1 MLRRQ
6 KQRAR
11 LVPRP
16 PEARD
21 AAERRRL
28 SQQSVVIPH
37 VIPWPSVA
45 QVNDVDSPRPAVAQ
59 ASDVTSPRPSVA
71 QASDEASPRPPEAQA
86 AKASAPPE
94 GQSERLSAA
103 LQLSHHMAQQVP
115 QKPR

>member
-59 ASDVTSPRPSVA
+59 VTDVT
-71 QASDEASPRPPEAQA
+71 SPRPPEAQA
-86 AKASAPPE
+86 NDAASPKPPEAQAIRASAPRE
-94 GQSERLSAA
+94 GQSERLRAA
-103 LQLSHHMAQQVP
+103 LQLSHHVARQVLR
-115 QKPR
+115 KPR